1 MVVRHTVSS
10 MMFCKKG
17 CSNGIRAW
25 SSATAVPSLKWLSS
39 YLKATELHYVMYR
52 LRQDRMDVIEINLI
66 FLKLASDYELSQSKF
81 MSSRIQFPPWCDMLL
96 SVGNYS
102 VAPNNE
108 SCHRDQK
115 QGECLMATILWPVEL
130 SPTSTIYQEWRWKKT
145 KKKNRL
151 EGSQT
156 SHSSSC
162 YEATV
167 ISESHADQSGTNL
180 IQLLVIRPLECI
192 SVWFMVAEMKERP
205 SGVGTFFLSH
215 DSKIRASTD
224 AFKLISTSGLA

>member
-1 MVVRHTVSS
+1 MVVRHSVST

-17 CSNGIRAW
+17 CCNGIRAW

-66 FLKLASDYELSQSKF
+66 FLKLASDYDLSQSEF

-102 VAPNNE
+102 VASNNE

-115 QGECLMATILWPVEL
+115 RIVFDGNHLVTTGRVAH
-130 SPTSTIYQEWRWKKT
+130 IYHVV
-145 KKKNRL
+145 KKNTKTW
-151 EGSQT
+151 GFPDFT
-156 SHSSSC
+156 P
-162 YEATV
+162 
-167 ISESHADQSGTNL
+167 
-180 IQLLVIRPLECI
+180 QLSL
-192 SVWFMVAEMKERP
+192 KEQ
-205 SGVGTFFLSH
+205 
-215 DSKIRASTD
+215 
-224 AFKLISTSGLA
+224 

>member
-1 MVVRHTVSS
+1 MAVRHTVSS

-25 SSATAVPSLKWLSS
+25 SSATAVPSRKWLSS
-39 YLKATELHYVMYR
+39 YLKATERHYVMYQ

-66 FLKLASDYELSQSKF
+66 FLKLGSDYELSQSEF

-115 QGECLMATILWPVEL
+115 HRVFDGDHLVTTGTVAH
-130 SPTSTIYQEWRWKKT
+130 IYHRLREKKKKT
-145 KKKNRL
+145 WRFPDFTWRFSLWGNSNFRITCW
-151 EGSQT
+151 SIWNQFNPII
-156 SHSSSC
+156 SH
-162 YEATV
+162 
-167 ISESHADQSGTNL
+167 
-180 IQLLVIRPLECI
+180 
-192 SVWFMVAEMKERP
+192 
-205 SGVGTFFLSH
+205 
-215 DSKIRASTD
+215 
-224 AFKLISTSGLA
+224 